1 MSDLSCYD
9 KSLTG
14 PLSSDSQPRGA
25 AFAADGRGP
34 GAARSRH
41 GFAMPNAAPLGW
53 ESEDKAAEL
62 GQTPLFLYI
71 YFVDLYDKISTLL

>member
-1 MSDLSCYD
+1 
-9 KSLTG
+9 
-14 PLSSDSQPRGA
+14 
-25 AFAADGRGP
+25 
-34 GAARSRH
+34 
-41 GFAMPNAAPLGW
+41 MPNAAPLGW